1 MCNQTAVLKSL
12 PMLLSVVA
20 KLTFSQV
27 YSFLLGIFILRFF
40 FFFLSLLYNFI
51 DCLHLQNKN

>member
-20 KLTFSQV
+20 NLTFSQV
-27 YSFLLGIFILRFF
+27 YSFLLGIFILRVFF
-40 FFFLSLLYNFI
+40 GLCFI
-51 DCLHLQNKN
+51 IL